1 MEWKA
6 SQQSGPG
13 FAELTLKLPID
24 FSHILNWAKKDE
36 VKLIWTSARC
46 FDLVAIR
53 RATEIMEMNCW
64 LKMMIWWMVIN
75 FQIEYYWAESWF
87 SSASTVLHNL

>member
-6 SQQSGPG
+6 SHRSQSG
-13 FAELTLKLPID
+13 FTELRLTLLID
-24 FSHILNWAKKDE
+24 FFHIPNWAKKDE

-53 RATEIMEMNCW
+53 GATEIMEMNCW
-64 LKMMIWWMVIN
+64 LKMMI
-75 FQIEYYWAESWF
+75 S
-87 SSASTVLHNL
+87 

>member
-1 MEWKA
+1 MDCKA
-6 SQQSGPG
+6 SHWSWLE
-13 FAELTLKLPID
+13 FAEFRLALLID
-24 FSHILNWAKKDE
+24 FFHILNWEKKDE

-53 RATEIMEMNCW
+53 KTTEIMEMNCW
-64 LKMMIWWMVIN
+64 LKTMICWMVIS
-75 FQIEYYWAESWF
+75 FQIEYYQVESWL